1 MLGQALHG
9 LIGGKVE
16 FGLGVFGFGF
26 GSDLGFGTHV
36 KFGLVMMMTTV
47 VVEFRLGCF
56 VLISTKTTDYL

>member
-36 KFGLVMMMTTV
+36 KFGLVMMIITTV

-56 VLISTKTTDYL
+56 V

>member
-16 FGLGVFGFGF
+16 FGSGVFGFGF

-36 KFGLVMMMTTV
+36 KFGLVMMIITTV

-56 VLISTKTTDYL
+56 V